1 SATDYAI
8 SDPRVEQLVADLNAL
23 PGVLG
28 ARMMGGGEG
37 GPALAL
43 IERARADAIGA
54 ALAEGY
60 FAANPSRTPAAERF
74 QVCVFGPGAHTEA

>member
-1 SATDYAI
+1 
-8 SDPRVEQLVADLNAL
+8 VAELNAL

-43 IERARADAIGA
+43 IERAQAKAIGA
-54 ALAEGY
+54 ALATGY
-60 FAANPSRTPAAERF
+60 FATHPSHTPAEERF
-74 QVCVFGPGAHTEA
+74 QVCIFGPGAHVEIE